1 MQSYPG
7 LFITF
12 EGCEGCGK
20 STQARLLHQNLKNHN
35 LPSLLT
41 QEPGGTPLG
50 NKIRNI
56 LKVKRDFNIS
66 PGAELFLFAACRSQ
80 LVTDVLQPAL
90 NAGKIVVCDRFSDST
105 VVYQGYARGLDLHL
119 IESINDIATCGL
131 KPDLTIL
138 LDTQPEQ
145 GLQRKC
151 NSRADRFEAEDISFH
166 RKIREGYLALAQK
179 EPERWL
185 VVQAQLPI
193 KQLSRLIWE
202 HLWPR
207 LKMPGQGKDAG

>member
-7 LFITF
+7 LFITL

-20 STQARLLHQNLKNHN
+20 STQARLLHQNLIHADIA
-35 LPSLLT
+35 SLLT

-50 NKIRNI
+50 NRIRNI

-66 PGAELFLFAACRSQ
+66 PAAELFLFAACRSQ

-90 NAGKIVVCDRFSDST
+90 QAGNVVVCDRFSDST

-119 IESINDIATCGL
+119 IESINNIATCGL

-145 GLQRKC
+145 GLKRKR
-151 NSRADRFEAEDISFH
+151 NSQADRFEAEDISFH
-166 RKIREGYLALAQK
+166 RKIREGYLALARE
-179 EPERWL
+179 EPGRWL
-185 VVQAQLPI
+185 VVPAQLPV

-202 HLWPR
+202 NIWSR
-207 LKMPGQGKDAG
+207 LKMQGQAKDSG

>member
-7 LFITF
+7 LFISL

-20 STQARLLHQNLKNHN
+20 STQARLLHQNLIHADIA
-35 LPSLLT
+35 SLLT

-50 NKIRNI
+50 NRIRNI

-66 PGAELFLFAACRSQ
+66 PTAELFLFAACRSQ

-90 NAGKIVVCDRFSDST
+90 QAGNVVVCDRFSDST

-119 IESINDIATCGL
+119 IESINNIATGGL

-145 GLQRKC
+145 GLKRKR
-151 NSRADRFEAEDISFH
+151 NSQADRFEAEDISFH
-166 RKIREGYLALAQK
+166 RKIREGYLALARE
-179 EPERWL
+179 EPGRWL
-185 VVQAQLPI
+185 VVPAKLPV

-202 HLWPR
+202 NIWSR
-207 LKMPGQGKDAG
+207 LKMQGQAKDSG